1 MHTPRARR
9 IGFTLVELLVVI
21 AIIGILIGL
30 LLPAM
35 NKGRAAGRNV
45 TCRNQLSQLQKA
57 HQAYMNANGGA
68 LCITDAA
75 AGMNGRWYALL
86 NPHLGFLNTNVTG
99 VVTNFCVVNDFY
111 RCPSGLMIRKYKGQL
126 TTNWDTF
133 DYQIMKFDAL
143 NFLTA
148 TQVTDPNRMVTFLD
162 WIDANTPAGG
172 IASSGDLSSGLTG
185 GRQREILRHPQNSF
199 NAVFMDGHAQGMTAQ
214 TQWSNIASTP

>member
-21 AIIGILIGL
+21 AIIGILIAL

-35 NKGRAAGRNV
+35 NRGRAARRNV

-57 HQAYMNANGGA
+57 HQAFMNANGGS

-99 VVTNFCVVNDFY
+99 VVTNFCIVNDFY
-111 RCPSGLMIRKYKGQL
+111 RCPSGQMLRKYRKKL
-126 TTNWDTF
+126 TVNWDTL
-133 DYQIMKFDAL
+133 DYQIIKFDAL
-143 NFLTA
+143 NVLTFA
-148 TQVTDPNRMVTFLD
+148 QVPDPNRMATFLD
-162 WIDANTPAGG
+162 WVDANTPAGG
-172 IASSGDLSSGLTG
+172 LASSGDFSSGLTG
-185 GRQREILRHPQNSF
+185 GRKSEILRHPHSSF
-199 NAVFMDGHAQGMTAQ
+199 NAVFLDGHAQGLKAQ
-214 TQWSNIASTP
+214 TPWTDITSTP